1 MSQIHF
7 DDVELGDEIGP
18 LVKEP
23 TREQIREYVNLGAE
37 RMGRFT
43 SDEAAQGEGLR
54 GIIVPGNMSMSFL
67 AQLITDWAGHYGRM
81 TKLEVNFRRMVEP
94 GDRLE
99 CKAMVT
105 DMQLADDKALVTL
118 DAYIENQKGERPIQG
133 IAEVLLP
140 KKRVGH

>member
-1 MSQIHF
+1 MSQTYF
-7 DDVELGDEIGP
+7 EDVEPGDEIGP

-23 TREQIREYVNLGAE
+23 TKEQIRDFVSLSEL

-43 SDEAAQGEGLR
+43 SDQAAQGEGLR

-67 AQLITDWAGHYGRM
+67 SQLLTDWAGDQGRL

-99 CKAMVT
+99 CKATVT
-105 DMQLADDKALVTL
+105 DMETADGQNLVTL
-118 DAYIENQKGERPIQG
+118 DAFIENQKGERPIQG
-133 IAEVLLP
+133 TAQVVLP
-140 KKRVGH
+140 GKG